1 MFKILHQLTGTAE
14 CKGLIGLH
22 PYNFFSSIDFLGFQM
37 TWISRKI
44 AQQWALLNVC
54 MLHVGQIVKP
64 VTLMVPLVPG
74 WCQALQ

>member
-44 AQQWALLNVC
+44 AQQ
-54 MLHVGQIVKP
+54 
-64 VTLMVPLVPG
+64 
-74 WCQALQ
+74 